1 VDARSAVG
9 SMVMSVL
16 LAHAATGRV
25 ARELSLAWNFEPVVV
40 APVIA
45 TAAIYLRGW
54 RMASRRMPARFGV
67 RHLVATMAGLAS
79 IVLALDSPLDTLNDV
94 LLQAHMTQHLLLMI
108 VAPPL
113 LWMGA
118 PVAPMLLGLPKPL
131 RRRVAMA
138 LAAPPVR
145 RVAHVLTDPVVSWV
159 AFGVSFWA
167 WHVPVLYDMALDSE
181 RWHEVEH
188 ACLFVTG
195 VLFWRPVIL
204 PWPSRSRWPRWA
216 MVPYLALADLQNSVL
231 SAILTFSD
239 RVIYPFYDTVSRPG
253 GLSALEDQAIAGVIM
268 WVPGSLLLLLP
279 MVWLVAT
286 ALAESAHPRRAA
298 FGRR

>member
-1 VDARSAVG
+1 
-9 SMVMSVL
+9 MSVL

-25 ARELSLAWNFEPVVV
+25 PREFSLVWNLEPLVI
-40 APVIA
+40 APVIV
-45 TAAIYLRGW
+45 TAAVYFRGW
-54 RMASRRMPARFGV
+54 QVASRRMPDRFAV

-79 IVLALDSPLDTLNDV
+79 IVVALDSPLDTLNEL
-94 LLQAHMTQHLLLMI
+94 LLQAHMTQHLLLMM

-118 PVAPMLLGLPKPL
+118 PVAPILLGLPRPI

-159 AFGVSFWA
+159 AFVVSFWA
-167 WHVPVLYDMALDSE
+167 WHVPVLYDLALDSE

-188 ACLFVTG
+188 ACFFVTG

-216 MVPYLALADLQNSVL
+216 MIPYLALADLQNNVL
-231 SAILTFSD
+231 SAFLTFSD
-239 RVIYPFYDTVSRPG
+239 RVIYPFYETVARPG
-253 GLSALEDQAIAGVIM
+253 GLSALEDQRIAGVIM

-279 MVWLVAT
+279 MIWLVAT
-286 ALAESAHPRRAA
+286 ALAESPRPRSAA
-298 FGRR
+298 FGAR